1 MTVAASFFALNTRLQ
16 SGVLDMCLIYRT
28 NWLQDAG
35 NFPNLP
41 TDGKANL
48 RVHDPFSLGIDM
60 KPAKRGGKAAY
71 LFALAG
77 LLVATGCTKVSS
89 SPEQAATTSSSTLQA
104 VLQRGTLRVG
114 DCLTFAPFGFYDK
127 DGQPDGYDVDLAKE
141 LAKEMGVKLEVV
153 NTTSANRIPN
163 LQTAKVDVVFCN
175 FTRNLERAKV
185 IDFTT
190 PYVVASEALL
200 VKKSSGI
207 QSVKDMANRTIAT
220 VKGSTNGDE
229 VRSLGIPVKIQEY
242 DSSQAAILAVKQ
254 GQADAM
260 IEDNNFLAYQAKLDP
275 DLAVTNEALV
285 PLEYNAFGVKAGDQQ
300 WLNYLNLFLFNINAS
315 KLNAQ
320 LYKKWFGADPRYALN
335 PQL

>member
-1 MTVAASFFALNTRLQ
+1 
-16 SGVLDMCLIYRT
+16 
-28 NWLQDAG
+28 
-35 NFPNLP
+35 
-41 TDGKANL
+41 
-48 RVHDPFSLGIDM
+48 M
-60 KPAKRGGKAAY
+60 KLARPGAKAAL
-71 LFALAG
+71 LFAVAG
-77 LLVATGCTKVSS
+77 LILTAACTKVSTAD
-89 SPEQAATTSSSTLQA
+89 QAAGPSSSTLQG

-114 DCLTFAPFGFYDK
+114 DCLTFAPFGFYNQS
-127 DGQPDGYDVDLAKE
+127 GQPDGYDVDLAKE
-141 LAKEMGVKLEVV
+141 LAKEMGVKLEIV

-185 IDFTT
+185 IDFTA

-229 VRSLGIPVKIQEY
+229 VRSLGFPIKIQEY

-285 PLEYNAFGVKAGDQQ
+285 PLEYNAFGVKAGDQE

-320 LYKKWFGADPRYALN
+320 LYKKWFGADPRFPLN
-335 PQL
+335 AQY

>member
-1 MTVAASFFALNTRLQ
+1 MTL
-16 SGVLDMCLIYRT
+16 
-28 NWLQDAG
+28 
-35 NFPNLP
+35 
-41 TDGKANL
+41 
-48 RVHDPFSLGIDM
+48 
-60 KPAKRGGKAAY
+60 AKRGTMAAY
-71 LFALAG
+71 SFVLVG
-77 LLVATGCTKVSS
+77 LLAMAGCTKVST
-89 SPEQAATTSSSTLQA
+89 PDQAAASSSSSTLQA
-104 VLQRGTLRVG
+104 VLQRDTLRVG

-127 DGQPDGYDVDLAKE
+127 NGQPDGYDVDLAKE

-163 LQTAKVDVVFCN
+163 LQTSKVDVVFCN

-229 VRSLGIPVKIQEY
+229 VRSLGFPIKIQEY

-275 DLAVTNEALV
+275 ELVVTNEALV
-285 PLEYNAFGVKAGDQQ
+285 PLEYNAFGVKAGDRQ
-300 WLNYLNLFLFNINAS
+300 WLSYLNLFLFNINAS

-320 LYKKWFGADPRYALN
+320 IYKKWFGADPRYPLN
-335 PQL
+335 PQF

>member
-1 MTVAASFFALNTRLQ
+1 MKLAAKGA
-16 SGVLDMCLIYRT
+16 
-28 NWLQDAG
+28 
-35 NFPNLP
+35 
-41 TDGKANL
+41 
-48 RVHDPFSLGIDM
+48 
-60 KPAKRGGKAAY
+60 KAA
-71 LFALAG
+71 LLLAMTAMSG
-77 LLVATGCTKVSS
+77 LLALSACTKVST
-89 SPEQAATTSSSTLQA
+89 PEQNSTAAAPASTLQA

-127 DGQPDGYDVDLAKE
+127 DGKPDGYDVDLAKE
-141 LAKEMGVKLEVV
+141 LAKQMGVKLEVV
-153 NTTSANRIPN
+153 DTTSANRIPN

-185 IDFTT
+185 VEFTS
-190 PYVVASEALL
+190 PYVVASEAML

-207 QSVKDMANRTIAT
+207 QSAKDMSGRTIAT

-229 VRSLGIPVKIQEY
+229 VRSMGISVKIQEY

-275 DLAVTNEALV
+275 ELTVTNEALV
-285 PLEYNAFGVKAGDQQ
+285 PLEYNAFGVKAGDQV

-320 LYKKWFGADPRYALN
+320 LYKKWFGVDPRYPLN
-335 PQL
+335 PQS

>member
-1 MTVAASFFALNTRLQ
+1 
-16 SGVLDMCLIYRT
+16 
-28 NWLQDAG
+28 
-35 NFPNLP
+35 
-41 TDGKANL
+41 
-48 RVHDPFSLGIDM
+48 M
-60 KPAKRGGKAAY
+60 KLATKGAKAAL
-71 LFALAG
+71 LFAATAVSG
-77 LLVATGCTKVSS
+77 LLALSACTKVAT
-89 SPEQAATTSSSTLQA
+89 PEQGPAAAPASTLQA

-127 DGQPDGYDVDLAKE
+127 DGNADGYDVDLAKE
-141 LAKEMGVKLEVV
+141 LAKQMGVKLEVV

-185 IDFTT
+185 VEFTS
-190 PYVVASEALL
+190 PYVVASEAML

-207 QSVKDMANRTIAT
+207 QSAKDMNGRTIAT

-229 VRSLGIPVKIQEY
+229 VRSMGIPVKIQEY

-275 DLAVTNEALV
+275 ELTVTNEALV
-285 PLEYNAFGVKAGDQQ
+285 PLEYNAFGVKAGDQA

-320 LYKKWFGADPRYALN
+320 LYKKWFGVDPRYPLN
-335 PQL
+335 PQF

>member
-1 MTVAASFFALNTRLQ
+1 MKLATKGAKAALLFAATAV
-16 SGVLDMCLIYRT
+16 SGVL
-28 NWLQDAG
+28 
-35 NFPNLP
+35 
-41 TDGKANL
+41 
-48 RVHDPFSLGIDM
+48 
-60 KPAKRGGKAAY
+60 
-71 LFALAG
+71 ALSA
-77 LLVATGCTKVSS
+77 CTKVAT
-89 SPEQAATTSSSTLQA
+89 PEQGPAAAAPASTLQA

-127 DGQPDGYDVDLAKE
+127 DGNPDGYDVDLAKE
-141 LAKEMGVKLEVV
+141 LAKQMGVKLEVV

-185 IDFTT
+185 VEFTS
-190 PYVVASEALL
+190 PYVVASEAML

-207 QSVKDMANRTIAT
+207 QSAKDMSGRTIAT

-229 VRSLGIPVKIQEY
+229 VRSMGIPVKIQEY

-275 DLAVTNEALV
+275 ELAVTNEALV
-285 PLEYNAFGVKAGDQQ
+285 PLEYNAFGVKAGDQA

-320 LYKKWFGADPRYALN
+320 LYKKWFGVDPRYPLN
-335 PQL
+335 PQF

>member
-1 MTVAASFFALNTRLQ
+1 MQLTQ
-16 SGVLDMCLIYRT
+16 
-28 NWLQDAG
+28 
-35 NFPNLP
+35 
-41 TDGKANL
+41 
-48 RVHDPFSLGIDM
+48 
-60 KPAKRGGKAAY
+60 RGAKAAIV
-71 LFALAG
+71 FAVAG
-77 LLVATGCTKVSS
+77 LLAMTGCSKVSTPQTS
-89 SPEQAATTSSSTLQA
+89 EAAAAPSTLQA

-127 DGQPDGYDVDLAKE
+127 NGQPDGYDVDLAKE
-141 LAKEMGVKLEVV
+141 LAKQMGVKLEVV

-163 LQTAKVDVVFCN
+163 LQTSKVDVVFCN

-185 IDFTT
+185 IQFTT

-207 QSVKDMANRTIAT
+207 KSVKDMSNRTIAT

-229 VRSLGIPVKIQEY
+229 VRALNMAVKIQEY

-260 IEDNNFLAYQAKLDP
+260 IEDNNFLAYQATLDP
-275 DLAVTNEALV
+275 ELTVTDESLV
-285 PLEYNAFGVKAGDQQ
+285 PLEYNAFGVKAGDPA
-300 WLNYLNLFLFNINAS
+300 WLSYLNLFLFNINAS

-320 LYKKWFGADPRYALN
+320 LYKKWFGVDPRYPLN
-335 PQL
+335 PQF

>member
-1 MTVAASFFALNTRLQ
+1 
-16 SGVLDMCLIYRT
+16 
-28 NWLQDAG
+28 
-35 NFPNLP
+35 
-41 TDGKANL
+41 
-48 RVHDPFSLGIDM
+48 M
-60 KPAKRGGKAAY
+60 KLAKRGAQAAF
-71 LFALAG
+71 LFAIAG
-77 LLVATGCTKVSS
+77 LLAITGCTKVATPGQSAAA
-89 SPEQAATTSSSTLQA
+89 SPSTLQA

-114 DCLTFAPFGFYDK
+114 DCLTFAPFGFYNK

-141 LAKEMGVKLEVV
+141 LAKQMGVKLEVV

-163 LQTAKVDVVFCN
+163 LQTSKVDVVFCN

-185 IDFTT
+185 IEFTT

-200 VKKSSGI
+200 VRKNSGV
-207 QSVKDMANRTIAT
+207 QSIKDMGGRTIAT

-229 VRSLGIPVKIQEY
+229 VRSLNIPIKIQEY

-275 DLAVTNEALV
+275 ELAVTNEALV
-285 PLEYNAFGVKAGDQQ
+285 PLEYNAFGVKAGDQE
-300 WLNYLNLFLFNINAS
+300 WLNYLNLFLFNVNAS

-320 LYKKWFGADPRYALN
+320 LYNKWFGTDPRYPLN
-335 PQL
+335 PQF

>member
-1 MTVAASFFALNTRLQ
+1 
-16 SGVLDMCLIYRT
+16 
-28 NWLQDAG
+28 
-35 NFPNLP
+35 
-41 TDGKANL
+41 
-48 RVHDPFSLGIDM
+48 M
-60 KPAKRGGKAAY
+60 KLATKGAKAA
-71 LFALAG
+71 LLIAATAVSG
-77 LLVATGCTKVSS
+77 LLALSACTKVAT
-89 SPEQAATTSSSTLQA
+89 PEQGPAAAAPASTLQA

-127 DGQPDGYDVDLAKE
+127 DGNPDGYDVDLAKE
-141 LAKEMGVKLEVV
+141 LAKQMGVKLEVV

-185 IDFTT
+185 VEFTS
-190 PYVVASEALL
+190 PYVVASEAML

-207 QSVKDMANRTIAT
+207 QSAKDMSGRTIAT

-229 VRSLGIPVKIQEY
+229 VRSMGIPVKIQEY

-260 IEDNNFLAYQAKLDP
+260 IEDNNFLAYQAKLDSE
-275 DLAVTNEALV
+275 LAVTNEALV
-285 PLEYNAFGVKAGDQQ
+285 PLEYNAFGVKAGDQA

-320 LYKKWFGADPRYALN
+320 LYKKWFGVDPRYPLN
-335 PQL
+335 PQF

>member
-1 MTVAASFFALNTRLQ
+1 MKLATKGTKGTTSTKAVLLLAATAAS
-16 SGVLDMCLIYRT
+16 
-28 NWLQDAG
+28 
-35 NFPNLP
+35 
-41 TDGKANL
+41 
-48 RVHDPFSLGIDM
+48 
-60 KPAKRGGKAAY
+60 
-71 LFALAG
+71 G
-77 LLVATGCTKVSS
+77 LLALSACTKVAT
-89 SPEQAATTSSSTLQA
+89 PEQGSSAAAPASTLQA

-127 DGQPDGYDVDLAKE
+127 DGNPDGYDVDLAKE
-141 LAKEMGVKLEVV
+141 LAKQMGVKLEVV

-185 IDFTT
+185 VEFTS
-190 PYVVASEALL
+190 PYVVASEAML
-200 VKKSSGI
+200 VKKRSGI
-207 QSVKDMANRTIAT
+207 QSAKDMSGRTIAT

-229 VRSLGIPVKIQEY
+229 VRSMGIPVKIQEY

-275 DLAVTNEALV
+275 ELAVTNEALV
-285 PLEYNAFGVKAGDQQ
+285 PLEYNAFGVKAGDQA

-320 LYKKWFGADPRYALN
+320 LYKKWFGVDPKYPLN
-335 PQL
+335 PQF

>member
-1 MTVAASFFALNTRLQ
+1 MKLANRGAKTAL
-16 SGVLDMCLIYRT
+16 
-28 NWLQDAG
+28 
-35 NFPNLP
+35 
-41 TDGKANL
+41 
-48 RVHDPFSLGIDM
+48 
-60 KPAKRGGKAAY
+60 
-71 LFALAG
+71 LFAVAG
-77 LLVATGCTKVSS
+77 LLAITGCTKVAT
-89 SPEQAATTSSSTLQA
+89 PEQSAAAAPSTLQG

-114 DCLTFAPFGFYDK
+114 DCLTFAPFGFYNK

-141 LAKEMGVKLEVV
+141 LAKQMGVKLEVV

-163 LQTAKVDVVFCN
+163 LQTSKVDVVFCN

-185 IDFTT
+185 IEFTA

-200 VKKSSGI
+200 VRKNSGI
-207 QSVKDMANRTIAT
+207 QSIKDMGGRTIAT

-229 VRSLGIPVKIQEY
+229 VRSLNIPVKIQEY

-275 DLAVTNEALV
+275 ELAVTNEALV
-285 PLEYNAFGVKAGDQQ
+285 PLEYNAFGVKAGDQE
-300 WLNYLNLFLFNINAS
+300 WLNYLNLFLFNVNAS

-320 LYKKWFGADPRYALN
+320 LYNKWFGTDPRYPLN
-335 PQL
+335 PQF

>member
-1 MTVAASFFALNTRLQ
+1 
-16 SGVLDMCLIYRT
+16 
-28 NWLQDAG
+28 
-35 NFPNLP
+35 
-41 TDGKANL
+41 
-48 RVHDPFSLGIDM
+48 M
-60 KPAKRGGKAAY
+60 KLATKGAKAAM
-71 LFALAG
+71 LFAATAVSG
-77 LLVATGCTKVSS
+77 LLALSACTKVAT
-89 SPEQAATTSSSTLQA
+89 PEQGSSAAAPASTLQA

-127 DGQPDGYDVDLAKE
+127 DGNPDGYDVDLAKE
-141 LAKEMGVKLEVV
+141 LAKQMGVKLEVV

-185 IDFTT
+185 VEFTS
-190 PYVVASEALL
+190 PYVVASEAML

-207 QSVKDMANRTIAT
+207 QSAKDMSGRTIAT

-229 VRSLGIPVKIQEY
+229 VRSMGIPVKIQEY

-275 DLAVTNEALV
+275 ELAVTNEALV
-285 PLEYNAFGVKAGDQQ
+285 PLEYNAFGVKAGDQA

-320 LYKKWFGADPRYALN
+320 LYKKWFGVDPRYPLN
-335 PQL
+335 PQF

>member
-1 MTVAASFFALNTRLQ
+1 MRLVKQSAKFAC
-16 SGVLDMCLIYRT
+16 M
-28 NWLQDAG
+28 
-35 NFPNLP
+35 
-41 TDGKANL
+41 
-48 RVHDPFSLGIDM
+48 
-60 KPAKRGGKAAY
+60 
-71 LFALAG
+71 FAVAG
-77 LLVATGCTKVSS
+77 LLVLAGCTKV
-89 SPEQAATTSSSTLQA
+89 PTTGQDAAATSTLQA

-114 DCLTFAPFGFYDK
+114 DCLTFAPFGFYNK

-163 LQTAKVDVVFCN
+163 LQTGKVDVVFCN
-175 FTRNLERAKV
+175 FTRNMERAKE
-185 IDFTT
+185 IGFTT

-207 QSVKDMANRTIAT
+207 QSIKDMSNRTIAT

-229 VRSLGIPVKIQEY
+229 VRALNMQVKIQEY
-242 DSSQAAILAVKQ
+242 DSSEAAILAVKQ

-285 PLEYNAFGVKAGDQQ
+285 PLEYNAFGVKAGDQV

-315 KLNAQ
+315 KQNAE
-320 LYKKWFGADPRYALN
+320 LYKKWFGVEPRYSLN
-335 PQL
+335 PQM

>member
-1 MTVAASFFALNTRLQ
+1 MRLVKESAKFTALFAVAALL
-16 SGVLDMCLIYRT
+16 
-28 NWLQDAG
+28 
-35 NFPNLP
+35 
-41 TDGKANL
+41 
-48 RVHDPFSLGIDM
+48 
-60 KPAKRGGKAAY
+60 
-71 LFALAG
+71 ALA
-77 LLVATGCTKVSS
+77 GCTKVAPTGQEAS
-89 SPEQAATTSSSTLQA
+89 AASALQA

-114 DCLTFAPFGFYDK
+114 DCLTFAPFGFYNK

-163 LQTAKVDVVFCN
+163 LQTDKVDVVFCN
-175 FTRNLERAKV
+175 FTRNLERAKE
-185 IDFTT
+185 IAFTT

-207 QSVKDMANRTIAT
+207 QSVKDMSGRTIAT

-229 VRSLGIPVKIQEY
+229 VRALNIPVKIQEY
-242 DSSQAAILAVKQ
+242 DSSEAAILAVKQ

-260 IEDNNFLAYQAKLDP
+260 IEDNNFLAYQATLDP
-275 DLAVTNEALV
+275 DLTVTNEALV
-285 PLEYNAFGVKAGDQQ
+285 PLEYNAFGVKAGDQV

-320 LYKKWFGADPRYALN
+320 LYKKWFGTDPRYPLN
-335 PQL
+335 PQF